1 MISESRRP
9 GTAELWMTLQGH
21 IYMGAGRFP
30 NKHGVRKLLNR
41 RWNNKTNWTDYIS
54 ERAIA
59 VSITVNSQPVLLM
72 SVYNQSHSGYAD
84 HHVEKAYR
92 AIEQHTKPKRFIQI
106 VGGDFN
112 AELGLGIGL
121 ERSSVCRYTLN
132 DGNKRG
138 DWMKQWVMLQRF
150 AQSTHGTQKR
160 PRNKQRT

>member
-1 MISESRRP
+1 
-9 GTAELWMTLQGH
+9 MTLQGNT
-21 IYMGAGRFP
+21 YMGAGRFT

-41 RWNNKTNWTDYIS
+41 TWNNKTNWTDYIS
-54 ERAIA
+54 ERTIA
-59 VSITVNSQPVLLM
+59 VSITVNNQLVLLK
-72 SVYNQSHSGYAD
+72 SVYTPTRDTQITTL
-84 HHVEKAYR
+84 KKTYR
-92 AIEQHTKPKRFIQI
+92 ATEKHTKSKKYIQI

-121 ERSSVCRYTLN
+121 VRSSVCRYTLN

-150 AQSTHGTQKR
+150 AQSTQCREKR